1 MFPLPAERR
10 GGSLT
15 ETGGL
20 VTNPRPIASTV
31 RPSLIYEGTEAPVSR
46 SEPNTLVRS
55 SNGRLEVTEARV
67 AGRTVQRARSTK
79 TADD

>member
-1 MFPLPAERR
+1 
-10 GGSLT
+10 
-15 ETGGL
+15 L

-67 AGRTVQRARSTK
+67 ADRTVQRARSTK